1 MNGGLVMEKKKIV
14 IALGRK
20 ALGKNLPEQKKAV
33 ENTAKA
39 IADLIEEGHQLIIT
53 HSNGPQVGMIDA
65 AIRDLSKSNPEY
77 TVAPLAICDAM
88 SQGYIGYDLQNAI
101 RAELVKRGI
110 IRPVCTIITQVQVDP
125 YDDAFFEPTKA
136 IGRPMSKEETDLETD
151 KGNFVIEVENGYK
164 KVVASPKPLDIV
176 EIDSINTLAN
186 AGHIVIACGGGGIP
200 VMEQN
205 HILKGASAV
214 IEKDIAAAKLAE
226 MVDADIFMI
235 LTNVDKVCL
244 NYEKAEEEPI
254 DVLSCTDA
262 VKHSAENQF
271 SEGTMLPKIQACV
284 DFVSSKDNRKAIITS
299 LSKAKDALYGRTGTV
314 IIK

>member
-1 MNGGLVMEKKKIV
+1 MEKKKIV
-14 IALGRK
+14 IALGRN

-33 ENTAKA
+33 ELTAVA

-136 IGRPMSKEETDLETD
+136 IGRPMSKEEADMESA
-151 KGNFVIEVENGYK
+151 KGNFVVETESGYK
-164 KVVASPKPLDIV
+164 KIVAAPKPLDIV

-205 HILKGASAV
+205 HQLKGASAV

-244 NYEKAEEEPI
+244 NYKKEDEEPM
-254 DVLSCTDA
+254 DAFSCAEA
-262 VKHSAENQF
+262 VKYSAENQF

-284 DFVSSKDNRKAIITS
+284 DFVSTQENRTAIITS
-299 LSKAKDALYGRTGTV
+299 LTKAKDALAGRTGTV
-314 IIK
+314 ITK

>member
-1 MNGGLVMEKKKIV
+1 MEKKKIV
-14 IALGRK
+14 VALGRN

-33 ENTAKA
+33 AHTAAA

-65 AIRDLSKSNPEY
+65 AIRDLSKSNPDY

-88 SQGYIGYDLQNAI
+88 SQGFIGYDLQNAI

-125 YDDAFFEPTKA
+125 YDDAFFEPTKV
-136 IGRPMSKEETDLETD
+136 IGRPMSKEEAAIESE
-151 KGNFVIEVENGYK
+151 KGNFVVETESGYK
-164 KVVASPKPLDIV
+164 KIVASPKPLDIV

-205 HILKGASAV
+205 HLLKGASAV

-226 MVDADIFMI
+226 MVDADMFMI

-244 NYEKAEEEPI
+244 NYKKENEEPI
-254 DVLSCTDA
+254 DVLSCTEA
-262 VKHSAENQF
+262 VKYSAENQF

-284 DFVSSKDNRKAIITS
+284 DFVSSKDNRTAIITS
-299 LSKAKDALYGRTGTV
+299 LAKAKDALYGRTGT
-314 IIK
+314 IIAK

>member
-1 MNGGLVMEKKKIV
+1 MEKKKIV
-14 IALGRK
+14 IALGRN

-33 ENTAKA
+33 ERTAVA

-136 IGRPMSKEETDLETD
+136 IGRPMSKEEAEIENE
-151 KGNFVIEVENGYK
+151 KGNFVVETDGGYRK
-164 KVVASPKPLDIV
+164 IVATPKPLDIV
-176 EIDSINTLAN
+176 EIDSINTLSD
-186 AGHIVIACGGGGIP
+186 AGHVVIACGGGGIP

-205 HILKGASAV
+205 HLLKGASAV

-244 NYEKAEEEPI
+244 NYKKENEEPM
-254 DVLSCTDA
+254 DALSCADA

-299 LSKAKDALYGRTGTV
+299 LPKAKDALYGRTGT
-314 IIK
+314 IITK

>member
-1 MNGGLVMEKKKIV
+1 MEKKKIV

-33 ENTAKA
+33 ENTACA
-39 IADLIEEGHQLIIT
+39 IADLIEDGHQLVIT

-110 IRPVCTIITQVQVDP
+110 IRPVCTVITQVQVDP
-125 YDDAFFEPTKA
+125 YDDAFFEPTKN
-136 IGRPMSKEETDLETD
+136 IGRSMSKEEADIESD
-151 KGNFVIEVENGYK
+151 KGNFVVKVEDGYK
-164 KVVASPKPLDIV
+164 KVVATPKPLDIV
-176 EIDSINTLAN
+176 EIDSINTLTN
-186 AGHIVIACGGGGIP
+186 AGHVVIACGGGGIP

-205 HILKGASAV
+205 HLLKGASAV

-226 MVDADIFMI
+226 MVEADIFMI

-244 NYEKAEEEPI
+244 NYEKEDEEPL
-254 DVLSCTDA
+254 DVISCADA
-262 VKHSAENQF
+262 VKYSAENQF

-284 DFVSSKDNRKAIITS
+284 DFVSSKDNKKAIITS

-314 IIK
+314 IMP

>member
-1 MNGGLVMEKKKIV
+1 MEKKKIV
-14 IALGRK
+14 VALGRK
-20 ALGKNLPEQKKAV
+20 ALGKTLPEQQKAV
-33 ENTAKA
+33 ANTAIA

-110 IRPVCTIITQVQVDP
+110 VRPVCTIITQVQVDP

-136 IGRPMSKEETDLETD
+136 IGRPMTKEQADMEIA
-151 KGNFVIEVENGYK
+151 KGNLVVETEGGFK
-164 KVVASPKPLDIV
+164 KVVATPKPLDIV
-176 EIDSINTLAN
+176 EIDSINTLAS
-186 AGHIVIACGGGGIP
+186 AGHVVIACGGGGIP

-205 HILKGASAV
+205 HLLKGASAV

-226 MVDADIFMI
+226 MVEADLFMI
-235 LTNVDKVCL
+235 LTNVDKVCRD
-244 NYEKAEEEPI
+244 YDTKDEEPL
-254 DVLSCTDA
+254 DVISCDEA
-262 VKHSAENQF
+262 VKLSAENQF
-271 SEGTMLPKIQACV
+271 AEGTMLPKVQACV
-284 DFVSSKDNRKAIITS
+284 EFVSSKDGREAIITS

-314 IIK
+314 IKK

>member
-1 MNGGLVMEKKKIV
+1 MEKKKIV
-14 IALGRK
+14 IALGRN

-33 ENTAKA
+33 EHTAVA

-65 AIRDLSKSNPEY
+65 AIRDLSKSNPDY

-88 SQGYIGYDLQNAI
+88 SQGFIGYDLQNAI

-110 IRPVCTIITQVQVDP
+110 VRPVCTIITQVQVDP
-125 YDDAFFEPTKA
+125 YDDAFFEPTKV
-136 IGRPMSKEETDLETD
+136 IGRPMSKAEADMESE
-151 KGNFVIEVENGYK
+151 KGNFVVETEGGYK
-164 KVVASPKPLDIV
+164 KVVATPKPLDIV

-205 HILKGASAV
+205 HQLKGASAV

-244 NYEKAEEEPI
+244 NYKKENEEPI
-254 DVLSCTDA
+254 DELSCAEA

-284 DFVSSKDNRKAIITS
+284 DFVSSKESRTAIITS
-299 LSKAKDALYGRTGTV
+299 LSKAKDALAGRTGTV
-314 IIK
+314 ITK

>member
-1 MNGGLVMEKKKIV
+1 MEKKKIV
-14 IALGRK
+14 IALGRN

-33 ENTAKA
+33 EYTAVA

-110 IRPVCTIITQVQVDP
+110 LRPVCTIITQVQVDP
-125 YDDAFFEPTKA
+125 YDDAFFEPTKV
-136 IGRPMSKEETDLETD
+136 IGRPMSKEEAEIENE
-151 KGNFVIEVENGYK
+151 KGNFVIETEAGYRK
-164 KVVASPKPLDIV
+164 IVASPKPLDIV
-176 EIDSINTLAN
+176 EIDSINTLSD

-205 HILKGASAV
+205 HLLKGASAV

-244 NYEKAEEEPI
+244 NYKKENEEPI
-254 DVLSCTDA
+254 DTLSCSDA
-262 VKHSAENQF
+262 VKYSAESQF

-314 IIK
+314 ITK

>member
-1 MNGGLVMEKKKIV
+1 MEKKKIV

-33 ENTAKA
+33 ENTANA

-101 RAELVKRGI
+101 RAELIKRGV

-136 IGRPMSKEETDLETD
+136 IGRPMSKEEADLETD
-151 KGNFVIEVENGYK
+151 KGNFVVAVENGYK
-164 KVVASPKPLDIV
+164 KVVATPKPLDIV

-186 AGHIVIACGGGGIP
+186 AGHVVIACGGGGIP

-205 HILKGASAV
+205 HQLKGASAV
-214 IEKDIAAAKLAE
+214 IEKDIAAAKLAQ

-244 NYEKAEEEPI
+244 NYEKPEEEPLDEI
-254 DVLSCTDA
+254 SCSDA
-262 VKHSAENQF
+262 VKYSAESQF

-284 DFVSSKDNRKAIITS
+284 DFVSSADGKKAIITS
-299 LSKAKDALYGRTGTV
+299 LGKAKDALAGRTGTV
-314 IIK
+314 ITK

>member
-1 MNGGLVMEKKKIV
+1 MEKKKIV
-14 IALGRK
+14 VALGRK

-33 ENTAKA
+33 ETTAKA

-101 RAELVKRGI
+101 RAELVMRGI

-125 YDDAFFEPTKA
+125 YDDAFFAPTKA
-136 IGRPMSKEETDLETD
+136 IGRPMTKEEADLETD
-151 KGNFVIEVENGYK
+151 KGNFVVEVENGYK
-164 KVVASPKPLDIV
+164 KVVATPKPLDIV

-186 AGHIVIACGGGGIP
+186 AGHVVIACGGGGIP

-205 HILKGASAV
+205 HQLKGASAV

-244 NYEKAEEEPI
+244 NYEKPEEEAL
-254 DVLSCTDA
+254 DELSCSDA
-262 VKHSAENQF
+262 VKYSAESQF

-284 DFVSSKDNRKAIITS
+284 DFVSSKEGKKAIITS
-299 LSKAKDALYGRTGTV
+299 LSKAKDALAGRTGTV
-314 IIK
+314 ITK

>member
-1 MNGGLVMEKKKIV
+1 MEKKKIV
-14 IALGRK
+14 IALGRN

-33 ENTAKA
+33 EHTAVA

-65 AIRDLSKSNPEY
+65 AIRDLSKSNPDY

-88 SQGYIGYDLQNAI
+88 SQGFIGYDLQNAI

-110 IRPVCTIITQVQVDP
+110 VRPVCTIITQVQVDP
-125 YDDAFFEPTKA
+125 YDDAFFEPTKV
-136 IGRPMSKEETDLETD
+136 IGRPMSKEEADMESE
-151 KGNFVIEVENGYK
+151 KGNFVVETDGGYK
-164 KVVASPKPLDIV
+164 KVVAAPKPLDIV

-205 HILKGASAV
+205 HQLKGASAV

-244 NYEKAEEEPI
+244 NYKKENEEPV
-254 DVLSCTDA
+254 DNLSCAEA

-284 DFVSSKDNRKAIITS
+284 DFVSSKENRTAIITS
-299 LSKAKDALYGRTGTV
+299 LSKAKDALAGRTGTV
-314 IIK
+314 ITK